1 MAQKEDQEERI
12 ATLEKRYLN
21 SQREA
26 TTLRDLSDK
35 YEQELKHKE
44 DQVQLAQEKIKAVTE
59 KLDISEQKLLD
70 FASMPDI
77 EDQLKDRM
85 EALQQAQERQGTAED
100 RVQRLES
107 QLDEKN
113 ADLLKMTQRLKMNEE
128 HNQRLSSTVDKLLSG
143 TVFFGEEQNLK
154 VPFLALCSCNSTRR
168 THNNKGSLG
177 PLCIFFF
184 LLSKSYL
191 KEGRTTQKG
200 I

>member
-85 EALQQAQERQGTAED
+85 EALQQAQERRGTAED

-143 TVFFGEEQNLK
+143 TVFLRGAKSKGPISAL
-154 VPFLALCSCNSTRR
+154 VFL
-168 THNNKGSLG
+168 
-177 PLCIFFF
+177 
-184 LLSKSYL
+184 
-191 KEGRTTQKG
+191 
-200 I
+200 

>member
-35 YEQELKHKE
+35 LEQELKNKE
-44 DQVQLAQEKIKAVTE
+44 EQVSLSQDKIKAVSE
-59 KLDISEQKLLD
+59 QLDISEQKLLD
-70 FASMPDI
+70 FASIPDI

-85 EALQQAQERQGTAED
+85 EALHQAQERQGTAED

-107 QLDEKN
+107 QLEEKS

-128 HNQRLSSTVDKLLSG
+128 HNQRLSATVDKLLSG
-143 TVFFGEEQNLK
+143 KYITLILQHQQQQK
-154 VPFLALCSCNSTRR
+154 NSS
-168 THNNKGSLG
+168 N
-177 PLCIFFF
+177 
-184 LLSKSYL
+184 
-191 KEGRTTQKG
+191 
-200 I
+200 